1 MELKDHERR
10 LKAPI
15 EGIFVK
21 IPPAHQGVADALRA
35 VFTPVGNTLPEDME
49 ALLSRLR

>member
-1 MELKDHERR
+1 MELKEHANC
-10 LKAPI
+10 LKASP

-35 VFTPVGNTLPEDME
+35 VFTPICKDLPKDM
-49 ALLSRLR
+49 ADLLNQLR